1 MIAVRAS
8 GQRGQADYG
17 WLRAR
22 YSFSFADYLDP
33 SETGWGA
40 LCVINEDLVAPGQGF
55 PMHGHRDME
64 ILTLVLSG
72 VLEHRDSLGNG
83 ALIRPGEIQRM
94 SAGTGVRHSEFN
106 PSTEEATHLLQI
118 WIRPRTADGAPDYEQ
133 MAFPVREGATLLA
146 SPDGRDGSVRI
157 GQEATLT
164 RVRLAAGEEFIASLA
179 QGRLGYAH
187 TIAGSLTA
195 TAVSGRYAISAGDG
209 LKVVDEAAVSLVAD
223 TATEVP
229 VNLLWFDL
237 PA

>member
-33 SETGWGA
+33 AETGWGA
-40 LCVINEDLVAPGQGF
+40 LRVINEDLVAPGQGF

-72 VLEHRDSLGNG
+72 ALEHRDSLGNG
-83 ALIRPGEIQRM
+83 AVIRPGEIQRM

-106 PSTEEATHLLQI
+106 PATEEATHLLQI
-118 WIRPRTADGAPDYEQ
+118 WIWPRTAGGSPGYEQ
-133 MAFPVREGATLLA
+133 RAFPLQEGATLLA
-146 SPDGRDGSVRI
+146 SPDGRDGSARI

-164 RVRLAAGEEFIASLA
+164 RIRLAAGEEFLASLA
-179 QGRLGYAH
+179 PGRLGYAH

-195 TAVSGRYAISAGDG
+195 TTVSGRYAISAGDG
-209 LKVVDEAAVSLVAD
+209 LKVADEVAVRLVAD
-223 TATEVP
+223 AATEVP
-229 VNLLWFDL
+229 ADLLWFDL